1 MEDYENREELTIK
14 FAKGLAETFTSK
26 SGKELVR
33 IKIPN
38 IDPDDHSPWMSFVLP
53 AKAVHENQYGK
64 GLWAKIPADGTTTV
78 SQSERR
84 ETEEGG
90 HIWERLDTVLT
101 NQQLKMLVENYKN
114 RDERGADTGDGKSS
128 VMKDLQ
134 EKKQATG
141 KAGVAGKDAGKELEE
156 ELPFR

>member
-114 RDERGADTGDGKSS
+114 LDERGADTGDGKSS

>member
-14 FAKGLAETFTSK
+14 FAKGLAEAFTSK

-134 EKKQATG
+134 EKKKTADEREG
-141 KAGVAGKDAGKELEE
+141 AWKKAGKDLEE
-156 ELPFR
+156 ELPFK

>member
-26 SGKELVR
+26 SGKKLVR

-84 ETEEGG
+84 ETEEGA
-90 HIWERLDTVLT
+90 HIWKRLDTVLT

-114 RDERGADTGDGKSS
+114 RDERGADTGDTKSS

-134 EKKQATG
+134 DKKKTAEKSGET
-141 KAGVAGKDAGKELEE
+141 
-156 ELPFR
+156 

>member
-14 FAKGLAETFTSK
+14 FAKGLAEAFTSK
-26 SGKELVR
+26 NGKELVR

-64 GLWAKIPADGTTTV
+64 GLWAKLPADGTMTV
-78 SQSERR
+78 SQSVRR

-90 HIWERLDTVLT
+90 HIWERIDTVLT
-101 NQQLKMLVENYKN
+101 NQQLKGLVENYKN
-114 RDERGADTGDGKSS
+114 RDERGADTGDTKSS

-134 EKKQATG
+134 NKKKAAEKSGETWKE
-141 KAGVAGKDAGKELEE
+141 AGKDLEE

>member
-64 GLWAKIPADGTTTV
+64 GLWAKLPADGTMTV
-78 SQSERR
+78 SQSVRR
-84 ETEEGG
+84 ETEEGS
-90 HIWERLDTVLT
+90 HIWDRIDTVLT
-101 NQQLKMLVENYKN
+101 NQQLKGLVENYKN
-114 RDERGADTGDGKSS
+114 RDERGADTGDTKSS

-134 EKKQATG
+134 DKKKTAEKSGETW
-141 KAGVAGKDAGKELEE
+141 KETRNDLEE

>member
-1 MEDYENREELTIK
+1 MSETTNREELTIK

-84 ETEEGG
+84 ETEEGA
-90 HIWERLDTVLT
+90 HIWKRLDTVLT

-114 RDERGADTGDGKSS
+114 RDERGADTGDTKSS

-134 EKKQATG
+134 DKKKTAEKSGETW
-141 KAGVAGKDAGKELEE
+141 KETRNDLEE